1 MSSLTTTPIKPP
13 GARPPGSAP
22 GARPPGAGPSRAP
35 ASPTPPASAPPAPLL
50 VGDLSYG
57 LIGLTGVL
65 IVLAALAAA
74 FLVGSLAGEDAN
86 LSWFT
91 TRGSGIAAYLLM
103 VGVMVYGLLL
113 SARSSSGELPAPV
126 SYGMHDFLSWLSLG
140 FTALHAVV
148 LLFDRY
154 LPFTVATLL
163 TPGAST
169 YEPLWVGAGQV
180 GLYLSLIVTVS
191 IYFKKRAQRLWRALH
206 YASFVAFV
214 LITLHGLNSGSDS
227 KLFVMQAVYG
237 LSLAGV
243 VGLTLYRIV
252 AAGRQRAAKAGA

>member
-1 MSSLTTTPIKPP
+1 MSLLTSTPTKPP
-13 GARPPGSAP
+13 GARPPAGAP
-22 GARPPGAGPSRAP
+22 GRAP
-35 ASPTPPASAPPAPLL
+35 AAANPATPLL

-65 IVLAALAAA
+65 TVLAALGAA

-126 SYGMHDFLSWLSLG
+126 SYGMHDYLSWLSLG
-140 FTALHAVV
+140 FTVLHMAV

-191 IYFKKRAQRLWRALH
+191 IYVKKRAQRLWRALH
-206 YASFVAFV
+206 YASFIAFV

-227 KLFVMQAVYG
+227 KLVVMQAVYG

-243 VGLTLYRIV
+243 VGLTVYRIV
-252 AAGRQRAAKAGA
+252 AARRHRAGS

>member
-1 MSSLTTTPIKPP
+1 MSTLTSTPVKPP
-13 GARPPGSAP
+13 GARPPA
-22 GARPPGAGPSRAP
+22 GASDRAP
-35 ASPTPPASAPPAPLL
+35 AAGSPSIPLL

-65 IVLAALAAA
+65 TVIAALAAA

-126 SYGMHDFLSWLSLG
+126 SYGMHDYLSWLSLG
-140 FTALHAVV
+140 FTVLHMAV

-169 YEPLWVGAGQV
+169 YEPLWVGAGQI

-227 KLFVMQAVYG
+227 KLVVMQAVYG
-237 LSLAGV
+237 LSLAGI

-252 AAGRQRAAKAGA
+252 AARRHRAGS

>member
-1 MSSLTTTPIKPP
+1 MSSLVSTPAKPP
-13 GARPPGSAP
+13 GARPPG
-22 GARPPGAGPSRAP
+22 RAP
-35 ASPTPPASAPPAPLL
+35 AAATPSAGSPPTPLL

-65 IVLAALAAA
+65 TVLAALAAA

-113 SARSSSGELPAPV
+113 SARSSGGELPAPV
-126 SYGMHDFLSWLSLG
+126 SYGMHDYLSWLSLG
-140 FTALHAVV
+140 FTVLHMAV

-180 GLYLSLIVTVS
+180 GLYFSLIVTVS
-191 IYFKKRAQRLWRALH
+191 IYVKKRAQRLWRVLH

-227 KLFVMQAVYG
+227 KLVVMQAVYG
-237 LSLAGV
+237 LSLAGI

-252 AAGRQRAAKAGA
+252 AARRHRAAS

>member
-1 MSSLTTTPIKPP
+1 MASIVSSSAVQPP
-13 GARPPGSAP
+13 GARPPGGQPPARMATP
-22 GARPPGAGPSRAP
+22 ARPAP
-35 ASPTPPASAPPAPLL
+35 AAPLL
-50 VGDLSYG
+50 LGDLSYG
-57 LIGLTGVL
+57 LIGLTGTLTVL
-65 IVLAALAAA
+65 VALAAA

-113 SARSSSGELPAPV
+113 SARSSGGELPAPV
-126 SYGMHDFLSWLSLG
+126 SYGMHDYLSWLSLG
-140 FTALHAVV
+140 FTALHMGV

-154 LPFTVATLL
+154 LPFTPATLL

-191 IYFKKRAQRLWRALH
+191 IYVKKRAQRLWRALH
-206 YASFVAFV
+206 YASFAAFV

-227 KLFVMQAVYG
+227 KLLVMQAVYG

-252 AAGRQRAAKAGA
+252 AARRHRGAAQRSS